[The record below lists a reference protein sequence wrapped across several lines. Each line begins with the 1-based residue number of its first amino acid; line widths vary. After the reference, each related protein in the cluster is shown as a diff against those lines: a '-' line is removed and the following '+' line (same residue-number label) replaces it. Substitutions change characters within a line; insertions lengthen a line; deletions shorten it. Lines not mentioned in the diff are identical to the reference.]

1 MEGKNDKMI
10 LENHLYYIQ
19 HKFCLLKRSQKL
31 YLLGRKNCKLKNYTF
46 L

>member
-1 MEGKNDKMI
+1 MEGKNDKII
-10 LENHLYYIQ
+10 LENHMNYIQ
-19 HKFCLLKRSQKL
+19 HKFYLLKRSQKL